1 MKFEP
6 NLKIKSVYDI
16 DYKKLYQ
23 QGYRGILFD
32 IDNTLVPNQA
42 PADDKAKDLFKR
54 VHEIGFKTM
63 LISNNKSEIRVK
75 QFATDVGAYAYE
87 YHSRKPH
94 KSGYIKGMEK
104 LGTDKKTTIF
114 IGDQIFTDI
123 AGASRAGLYTI
134 LTSPID
140 KSSDEI
146 PIKIKRIMEK
156 PLRAQ
161 FNKKAEL
168 KKSPSDHVI
177 YEKSRSDKE
186 KIGLILSG
194 GAGRGAFEIGVL
206 NALEENGI
214 LESVTGISG
223 TSVGALNM
231 ALCLSENTPK
241 ENWKIWEDF
250 SGENLCDFEEA
261 KEMGDILASVIKK
274 KVVKSVIKDADSDEM
289 PKVDKMPQNGKKHV
303 GKVEMVKKG
312 IDIYKLASQVVN
324 ECRKRKIT
332 PSLSSQK
339 KIKEIY
345 NGLTF
350 DEKKLDTM
358 DLYCAVSDVTYKSM
372 KRAFISWKGLDKEK
386 IGKIIRSS
394 AGIPVIYTPHKGERK
409 GHIMIDG
416 GVDDKHYLCNTPIA
430 PLYYLGYR
438 KFIVVYL
445 KKEDVI
451 REQIEQ
457 ENKRYGDAQI
467 CRIIPN
473 EKFHQGKAASYL
485 LDDEKKRENMKLG
498 YQMVEQM
505 LQESNEAK
513 LLDRLPFRTYAEEKE
528 TEKEEELMQGIER
541 RLIRGWRLVHEGETT
556 EITSPETN

>member
-1 MKFEP
+1 
-6 NLKIKSVYDI
+6 
-16 DYKKLYQ
+16 
-23 QGYRGILFD
+23 
-32 IDNTLVPNQA
+32 
-42 PADDKAKDLFKR
+42 
-54 VHEIGFKTM
+54 
-63 LISNNKSEIRVK
+63 
-75 QFATDVGAYAYE
+75 
-87 YHSRKPH
+87 
-94 KSGYIKGMEK
+94 MEE
-104 LGTDKKTTIF
+104 
-114 IGDQIFTDI
+114 
-123 AGASRAGLYTI
+123 A
-134 LTSPID
+134 
-140 KSSDEI
+140 
-146 PIKIKRIMEK
+146 
-156 PLRAQ
+156 
-161 FNKKAEL
+161 
-168 KKSPSDHVI
+168 
-177 YEKSRSDKE
+177 KE

-231 ALCLSENTPK
+231 ALCLSENTPE
-241 ENWKIWEDF
+241 ENWKIWKAFSVED
-250 SGENLCDFEEA
+250 LCDFEEA
-261 KEMGDILASVIKK
+261 KEMGDILALIKREIAGG
-274 KVVKSVIKDADSDEM
+274 IKGIGDEKM
-289 PKVDKMPQNGKKHV
+289 PKTDMQKDVEVDKLSQNGEKH
-303 GKVEMVKKG
+303 ECKG
-312 IDIYKLASQVVN
+312 SELKNETIIGKLALQVVN

-358 DLYCAVSDVTYKSM
+358 DLYCAVSDVTYTGM
-372 KRAFISWKGLDKEK
+372 KRAFISWKGLDKGK

-394 AGIPVIYTPHKGERK
+394 AGIPLLYTPHKGERR

-416 GVDDKHYLCNTPIA
+416 GVEDKHYLCNTPIA

-445 KKEDVI
+445 KKEDDI

-457 ENKRYGDAQI
+457 ENKWYGDAQI

-473 EKFHQGKAASYL
+473 DKFHQGKAATIL
-485 LDDEKKRENMKLG
+485 LNDEKKKENMKLG

-505 LQESNEAK
+505 LQESEEAN
-513 LLDRLPFRTYAEEKE
+513 LLDRLPFRTYTEEKE
-528 TEKEEELMQGIER
+528 TEKQEELMQGIER

-556 EITSPETN
+556 EITSSETN